1 MIKKGFN
8 KGFVNDKCK
17 KEHNKKFKCLFM
29 GMKKIAVVNL
39 AAAGAMITIP
49 GLFSDCN
56 VMANQK
62 VKLSIG
68 KNKLV
73 NKSKYSYLQVA
84 TQGKSNSQGYH
95 SVNSRKMTTAYHLP
109 SSYGSTSKAVKNQ
122 LPWGTC
128 WIFSAIGTMEY
139 TADKKESSDHI
150 FSEEEMLRS
159 FTKKS
164 NVGWQLTN
172 KNDGGNEEM
181 SAGYLVSHGAVSS
194 DIPYDTKNVLMELTY
209 ISHEQSQSAYRATDI
224 KFFQKNYNQDQ
235 TLTDNYINEVKQAV
249 YNNGSVLTLAN
260 WNYLYIKGNSMNSI
274 NSNARDNL
282 NHAVVIVG
290 WDDNYDKSNFL
301 QKPKNNGA
309 FLVRNSWG
317 TNDHGYYWVSYE
329 DKSIVPTYTIQDYE
343 KTASNE
349 RIYNLEEG
357 ALCPTVTINKKTA
370 GFVNIFSLN
379 GKEQLDKISFYTSD
393 VGAEY
398 QIYYVPSISKGESY
412 LVTDYGSQD
421 SYKENYANWTIKLT
435 TRNANDKS
443 VTQDNKIQNIKK
455 EITEKDLGLH
465 SISDL
470 ELDAGNVVY
479 NGKSKKPN
487 TIVTTDNDE
496 LLDLNDD
503 YYAVY
508 KNNKNIGLAT
518 VTIKGKSFFV
528 GSKTKKFWIHPDKVK
543 SLKVKQ
549 KRNITTIRFRK
560 NKGGVTGYRIK
571 YSTRRDMKHC
581 KYIMTKKNVCKI
593 KNRHKLYVRVKAYK
607 QVGTKKVYSVKW
619 AK

>member
-1 MIKKGFN
+1 MIKRGFN
-8 KGFVNDKCK
+8 KEFVNDKCK

-73 NKSKYSYLQVA
+73 NKSKYGYLQVA
-84 TQGKSNSQGYH
+84 TQGKSNSQGYR

-357 ALCPTVTINKKTA
+357 ALCSTVAINKKR
-370 GFVNIFSLN
+370 
-379 GKEQLDKISFYTSD
+379 
-393 VGAEY
+393 
-398 QIYYVPSISKGESY
+398 P
-412 LVTDYGSQD
+412 
-421 SYKENYANWTIKLT
+421 
-435 TRNANDKS
+435 
-443 VTQDNKIQNIKK
+443 
-455 EITEKDLGLH
+455 DL
-465 SISDL
+465 
-470 ELDAGNVVY
+470 
-479 NGKSKKPN
+479 
-487 TIVTTDNDE
+487 
-496 LLDLNDD
+496 
-503 YYAVY
+503 
-508 KNNKNIGLAT
+508 
-518 VTIKGKSFFV
+518 
-528 GSKTKKFWIHPDKVK
+528 
-543 SLKVKQ
+543 
-549 KRNITTIRFRK
+549 
-560 NKGGVTGYRIK
+560 
-571 YSTRRDMKHC
+571 
-581 KYIMTKKNVCKI
+581 
-593 KNRHKLYVRVKAYK
+593 
-607 QVGTKKVYSVKW
+607 
-619 AK
+619 

>member
-1 MIKKGFN
+1 MIKSGFN

-73 NKSKYSYLQVA
+73 NKSKYGYLQVA
-84 TQGKSNSQGYH
+84 TQGKSNSQGYR

-122 LPWGTC
+122 LPWGIC

-249 YNNGSVLTLAN
+249 YNNSSVLTLAN
-260 WNYLYIKGNSMNSI
+260 WNYLYIKGN
-274 NSNARDNL
+274 
-282 NHAVVIVG
+282 
-290 WDDNYDKSNFL
+290 
-301 QKPKNNGA
+301 
-309 FLVRNSWG
+309 
-317 TNDHGYYWVSYE
+317 
-329 DKSIVPTYTIQDYE
+329 
-343 KTASNE
+343 
-349 RIYNLEEG
+349 
-357 ALCPTVTINKKTA
+357 
-370 GFVNIFSLN
+370 
-379 GKEQLDKISFYTSD
+379 
-393 VGAEY
+393 
-398 QIYYVPSISKGESY
+398 SISKGESY

-421 SYKENYANWTIKLT
+421 SYKENYGNWTIKLT

-518 VTIKGKSFFV
+518 VTIKGKSFLLV
-528 GSKTKKFWIHPDKVK
+528 LRQK
-543 SLKVKQ
+543 SSGFIQ
-549 KRNITTIRFRK
+549 IRL
-560 NKGGVTGYRIK
+560 NP
-571 YSTRRDMKHC
+571 
-581 KYIMTKKNVCKI
+581 
-593 KNRHKLYVRVKAYK
+593 
-607 QVGTKKVYSVKW
+607 
-619 AK
+619 

>member
-1 MIKKGFN
+1 MGFN

-73 NKSKYSYLQVA
+73 NKSKYGYLQVA
-84 TQGKSNSQGYH
+84 TQGKSNSQGYR
-95 SVNSRKMTTAYHLP
+95 SVNSRKMTAAYHLP

-224 KFFQKNYNQDQ
+224 
-235 TLTDNYINEVKQAV
+235 I
-249 YNNGSVLTLAN
+249 
-260 WNYLYIKGNSMNSI
+260 
-274 NSNARDNL
+274 
-282 NHAVVIVG
+282 
-290 WDDNYDKSNFL
+290 
-301 QKPKNNGA
+301 
-309 FLVRNSWG
+309 
-317 TNDHGYYWVSYE
+317 
-329 DKSIVPTYTIQDYE
+329 
-343 KTASNE
+343 
-349 RIYNLEEG
+349 
-357 ALCPTVTINKKTA
+357 
-370 GFVNIFSLN
+370 
-379 GKEQLDKISFYTSD
+379 
-393 VGAEY
+393 
-398 QIYYVPSISKGESY
+398 
-412 LVTDYGSQD
+412 
-421 SYKENYANWTIKLT
+421 
-435 TRNANDKS
+435 
-443 VTQDNKIQNIKK
+443 
-455 EITEKDLGLH
+455 
-465 SISDL
+465 
-470 ELDAGNVVY
+470 
-479 NGKSKKPN
+479 
-487 TIVTTDNDE
+487 
-496 LLDLNDD
+496 
-503 YYAVY
+503 
-508 KNNKNIGLAT
+508 
-518 VTIKGKSFFV
+518 
-528 GSKTKKFWIHPDKVK
+528 
-543 SLKVKQ
+543 
-549 KRNITTIRFRK
+549 
-560 NKGGVTGYRIK
+560 RIK
-571 YSTRRDMKHC
+571 H
-581 KYIMTKKNVCKI
+581 
-593 KNRHKLYVRVKAYK
+593 
-607 QVGTKKVYSVKW
+607 
-619 AK
+619 

>member
-1 MIKKGFN
+1 MIKMGFN

-73 NKSKYSYLQVA
+73 NKSKYGYLQVA
-84 TQGKSNSQGYH
+84 TQGKSNSQGYR
-95 SVNSRKMTTAYHLP
+95 SVNSRKMTAAYHLP

-260 WNYLYIKGNSMNSI
+260 WNYLYIKGNSMKSI

>member
-1 MIKKGFN
+1 MIKMGFN

-73 NKSKYSYLQVA
+73 NKSKYGYLQVA
-84 TQGKSNSQGYH
+84 TQGKSNSQGYR
-95 SVNSRKMTTAYHLP
+95 SVNSRKMTAAYHLP

-421 SYKENYANWTIKLT
+421 SYKENYANWTIKLI

>member
-1 MIKKGFN
+1 MIKMGFN

-73 NKSKYSYLQVA
+73 NKSKYGYLQVA
-84 TQGKSNSQGYH
+84 TQGKSNSQGYR
-95 SVNSRKMTTAYHLP
+95 SVNSRKMTAAYHLP

-549 KRNITTIRFRK
+549 KRNITIIRFRK

-607 QVGTKKVYSVKW
+607 QVGTKKIYSVKW

>member
-1 MIKKGFN
+1 MIKMGFN

-73 NKSKYSYLQVA
+73 NKSKYGYLQVA
-84 TQGKSNSQGYH
+84 TQGKSNSQGYR
-95 SVNSRKMTTAYHLP
+95 SVNSRKMTAAYHLP

-260 WNYLYIKGNSMNSI
+260 WNYLYI
-274 NSNARDNL
+274 
-282 NHAVVIVG
+282 
-290 WDDNYDKSNFL
+290 
-301 QKPKNNGA
+301 
-309 FLVRNSWG
+309 
-317 TNDHGYYWVSYE
+317 
-329 DKSIVPTYTIQDYE
+329 
-343 KTASNE
+343 
-349 RIYNLEEG
+349 
-357 ALCPTVTINKKTA
+357 
-370 GFVNIFSLN
+370 
-379 GKEQLDKISFYTSD
+379 
-393 VGAEY
+393 
-398 QIYYVPSISKGESY
+398 
-412 LVTDYGSQD
+412 
-421 SYKENYANWTIKLT
+421 
-435 TRNANDKS
+435 
-443 VTQDNKIQNIKK
+443 
-455 EITEKDLGLH
+455 
-465 SISDL
+465 
-470 ELDAGNVVY
+470 
-479 NGKSKKPN
+479 
-487 TIVTTDNDE
+487 
-496 LLDLNDD
+496 
-503 YYAVY
+503 
-508 KNNKNIGLAT
+508 
-518 VTIKGKSFFV
+518 
-528 GSKTKKFWIHPDKVK
+528 
-543 SLKVKQ
+543 
-549 KRNITTIRFRK
+549 
-560 NKGGVTGYRIK
+560 
-571 YSTRRDMKHC
+571 
-581 KYIMTKKNVCKI
+581 
-593 KNRHKLYVRVKAYK
+593 
-607 QVGTKKVYSVKW
+607 
-619 AK
+619 

>member
-1 MIKKGFN
+1 MIKMGFN

-73 NKSKYSYLQVA
+73 NKSKYGYLQVA
-84 TQGKSNSQGYH
+84 TQGKSNSQGYR
-95 SVNSRKMTTAYHLP
+95 SVNSRKMTAAYHLP

-150 FSEEEMLRS
+150 FLEEEMLRS